1 MKTIGI
7 ALSGGGARGVAHL
20 GVLKALKEF
29 GVMPNM
35 LSGSSAGAMVA
46 AFYASGYSDEEI
58 MEITTGSRFFSLAH
72 FHIGK
77 SGLFD
82 MGGFEEI
89 YHQHFPQNSFEALS
103 IPIHIAATDIVR
115 GESKYYSSGD
125 LAKIIMAS
133 SCVPTVFE
141 PVEYEGHTLLDG
153 GILNNLPIEP
163 LLGNCDKLIGV
174 YVNSLSTSADNLLMK
189 NLPDRTFHLAISQ
202 RERAK
207 ASKCQ
212 LFIEPVN
219 MSQFGMFEIHQA
231 KQIYDYA
238 YEYTKGLKAE
248 IEAFMAD
255 R

>member
-1 MKTIGI
+1 LKTTGI

-20 GVLKALKEF
+20 GILKALKEF
-29 GVMPNM
+29 GIRPDV

-46 AFYASGYSDEEI
+46 AFYAAGYTDEQI
-58 MEITTGSRFFSLAH
+58 MEITTSSRFFSLAH

-77 SGLFD
+77 TGLFD
-82 MGGFEEI
+82 MGGFESI

-103 IPIHIAATDIVR
+103 IPIHIAATDIVHC
-115 GESKYYSSGD
+115 ESKYYSSGD

-141 PVEYEGHTLLDG
+141 PVEYEGNMLLDG

-163 LLGNCDKLIGV
+163 LIGKCDKLIGIH
-174 YVNSLSTSADNLLMK
+174 VNSIATDVDNISMK

-207 ASKCQ
+207 AAQCQ

-219 MSQFGMFEIHQA
+219 MSQFGMFDINQA
-231 KQIYDYA
+231 KEIYDYA
-238 YEYTKGLKAE
+238 YNYTKGLKAE
-248 IEAFMAD
+248 IEAFAAS
-255 R
+255 

>member
-1 MKTIGI
+1 MKKIGI

-20 GVLKALKEF
+20 GILKALKEF
-29 GVMPNM
+29 GVKPDM

-58 MEITTGSRFFSLAH
+58 MEITTSSRFFSLAH

-77 SGLFD
+77 TGVFD

-103 IPIHIAATDIVR
+103 IPVHIAATDIVR
-115 GESKYYSSGD
+115 GESKYYSTGD

-141 PVEYEGHTLLDG
+141 PVEYEGNLLLDG

-163 LLGNCDKLIGV
+163 LVGQCDVLIGIH
-174 YVNSLSTSADNLLMK
+174 VNSMSTEPDSISMK

-202 RERAK
+202 REGSKAK
-207 ASKCQ
+207 QCR
-212 LFIEPVN
+212 LFIEPTN
-219 MSQFGMFEIHQA
+219 MSQFGMFEINQA
-231 KQIYDYA
+231 KEIYDYA
-238 YEYTKGLKAE
+238 YNYAKGLEAE
-248 IEAFMAD
+248 VRAALV
-255 R
+255 